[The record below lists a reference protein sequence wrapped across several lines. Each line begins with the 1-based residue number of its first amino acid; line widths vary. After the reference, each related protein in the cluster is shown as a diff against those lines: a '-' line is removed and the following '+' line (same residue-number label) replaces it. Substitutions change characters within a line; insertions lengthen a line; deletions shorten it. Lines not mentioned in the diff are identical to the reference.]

1 MKKNS
6 KATMSFSTKK
16 KGEKKVEKK
25 AKTDAKKK
33 TTITKA
39 KKKPNRSNA
48 RDSNVATAK
57 PLTTPLGKDSDLI
70 DTLISDWG
78 RERPDLDAS
87 AMAVVGRLLRV
98 SVTLDARINE
108 VLKPHGLLYSEF
120 DALATLLRSGDPYE
134 LTPTEL
140 QEAVVLTSGAM
151 TALLNRLTKKG
162 LVARRRS
169 KVDGRSLTA
178 RLTAK
183 GVKLTNKLI
192 ALRFDEAN
200 DAISEL
206 TQKQR
211 SDIARLL
218 KTFGQRLASTPEI

>member
-1 MKKNS
+1 MAVRTAKKASETKKAPVSRVRSTAKSSQTS
-6 KATMSFSTKK
+6 KAT
-16 KGEKKVEKK
+16 GVK
-25 AKTDAKKK
+25 AAK
-33 TTITKA
+33 A
-39 KKKPNRSNA
+39 P
-48 RDSNVATAK
+48 
-57 PLTTPLGKDSDLI
+57 DLI
-70 DTLISDWG
+70 DSLIADWG

-98 SVTLDARINE
+98 SVALDGRINE
-108 VLKPHGLLYSEF
+108 VLKPYGLLYSEF
-120 DALATLLRSGDPYE
+120 DALATLLRSGKPFE

-162 LVARRRS
+162 LIARRKS

-192 ALRFDEAN
+192 ALRFDEAS
-200 DAISEL
+200 DAVAGLS
-206 TQKQR
+206 QKQQA
-211 SDIARLL
+211 DIARLL
-218 KTFGQRLASTPEI
+218 KAFGQSLGTPPGA